1 MPTTHLK
8 NGRVLDPAQGLDQL
22 GDLLI
27 VDGRIAGV
35 GSVSDV
41 PAEATV
47 IDCDGRVI
55 APGFVDI
62 HVHLREPGQEHKE
75 TIATGTRSAA
85 AGGFTTVCCMPNTTP
100 MIDNASVVR
109 DILQKAKT
117 EGVVR
122 VGVNASVIREYDE
135 TKMAEMAD
143 MVETGAV
150 ALTDDAFPIQ
160 NTEVMRR
167 IVEYLAPLDRVLMVH
182 CEDKS
187 LTKGASMHE
196 GQASSTLGLTGMPA
210 LAEESAVSRNI
221 ALAEAA
227 GARLHI
233 CHISTKG
240 AVESVRQAKARG
252 ARVTAEACPHHFAI
266 TDEAVIGYNTN
277 AKMNPPLRGA
287 EDVRAVREGLADG
300 TIDCIATD
308 HAPHAREEKEQPFAD
323 APFGI
328 VGLETALGLTLKELV
343 EPGLLTLNGAVAK
356 LTIEPVAVLTGDT
369 VPLEDLN
376 VSWGTLDIGAPAD
389 ITIFDPAATWTV
401 EPARLESKSK
411 NTPFGG
417 WELPGKVF
425 MTLCGGELAYGSAEY
440 QARSAK

>member
-1 MPTTHLK
+1 MTTHLK
-8 NGRVLDPAQGLDQL
+8 NGRIMDPAQGLDAP
-22 GDLLI
+22 GDILI
-27 VDGRIAGV
+27 TDGKIAAV
-35 GSVSDV
+35 GSVKDV
-41 PAEATV
+41 PDDARV
-47 IDCDGRVI
+47 VDCAGQVI

-109 DILQKAKT
+109 DILDKAKR

-122 VGVNASVIREYDE
+122 VGVNASVIRDYDE

-143 MVETGAV
+143 MVEAGAV

-160 NTEVMRR
+160 STEIMRH

-187 LTKGASMHE
+187 LTQGASMHE
-196 GQASSTLGLTGMPA
+196 GRVSSTLGLVGMPA
-210 LAEESAVSRNI
+210 LAEESAVARNI

-240 AVESVRQAKARG
+240 AVEVVRQAKARG

-266 TDEAVIGYNTN
+266 TDEAVIGYNTD
-277 AKMNPPLRGA
+277 AKMNPPLRTA
-287 EDVRAVREGLADG
+287 EDVEAVREGLVDG

-308 HAPHAREEKEQPFAD
+308 HAPHAREEKEQPFVD

-328 VGLETALGLTLKELV
+328 VGLETALGITLKELV
-343 EPGLLTLNGAVAK
+343 VSGLLSLNDAIAK

-369 VPLEDLN
+369 VPLEELG
-376 VSWGTLDIGAPAD
+376 VSWGTLAVGAPAD
-389 ITIFDPAATWTV
+389 VTIFDPDASWIV
-401 EPARLESKSK
+401 QPEKLKSKSK

-417 WELPGKVF
+417 WELPGKIF
-425 MTLCGGELAYGSAEY
+425 MTICGGEVAFENGD
-440 QARSAK
+440 